1 MLVAQHSKARSWTG
15 VVTSM
20 VSGSGET
27 RSHLAADVRMA
38 A

>member
-1 MLVAQHSKARSWTG
+1 MLVAQYSEARSRTG
-15 VVTSM
+15 VVTSV

-27 RSHLAADVRMA
+27 RSHLEADMRMA